1 MFTVNLNHFRLV
13 IDKAFIAEQILAA
26 LNHYGKNRIKLNND
40 WVLNITDNKID
51 NIECEGSHFIFDST
65 HLYHLSK
72 GEKRMSIS
80 GQFKAK
86 SSIKL
91 PPLINENY
99 KPLFELLEVNWKNT
113 NLHLLRWVNINP
125 RVLLRLGQKRIKSSI
140 TSGVNRLIS
149 KQYNLLFEKYA
160 QPIMYG
166 TFNIEK
172 FENITFHYSLVG
184 FALGRMV
191 SRGKEFE
198 IKAYGRALINDHPF
212 KDNEEYSR
220 FDVRRIAQA
229 LVSPHQQNQEAKVE
243 FIFNKRTLSRFL
255 QLNVQSFAPKDLG
268 FEVSNIALM
277 KLVPQVQAAILIS
290 GKQSGTLEFSF
301 KPDIDIEKQ
310 RFDIDDV
317 DILSRLDSNFANF
330 LVNNFTGTV
339 VKKIE
344 DYFPVKIDEILSGI
358 TNQIRAFFQNYP
370 TLELDLNDFRLSKVG
385 LEPDQLKIE
394 LSSFVEFKVLSKRQ
408 LQEEY

>member
-13 IDKAFIAEQILAA
+13 IDKAFIAEQILTA
-26 LNHYGKNRIKLNND
+26 LNQYGKNRIKLNND

-51 NIECEGSHFIFDST
+51 DIDCQGSHFIIESS

-72 GEKRMSIS
+72 GEKKMSIS
-80 GQFKAK
+80 GQFTAK

-99 KPLFELLEVNWKNT
+99 KPLFELLEITWKNT
-113 NLHLLRWVNINP
+113 NLHLLRWFNINP
-125 RVLLRLGQKRIKSSI
+125 RVLLRLGQKRIKNSI

-149 KQYNLLFEKYA
+149 KQYNLLFERFA
-160 QPIMYG
+160 QPMMYG
-166 TFNIEK
+166 TFKIDK

-198 IKAYGRALINDHPF
+198 IKAYGRALINDSPF
-212 KDNEEYSR
+212 KDNEEFSR

-229 LVSPHQQNQEAKVE
+229 LVGNPTQNQDAKVE
-243 FIFNKRTLSRFL
+243 FIFNKRTLSRFI
-255 QLNVQSFAPKDLG
+255 QLNVTSFAPKDLG
-268 FEVSNIALM
+268 FEISNITLM
-277 KLVPQVQAAILIS
+277 KFVPDVQAAILIS
-290 GKQSGTLEFSF
+290 GKQSGTLELSF
-301 KPDIDIEKQ
+301 KPEFDIENQ
-310 RFDIDDV
+310 RFDIEDI

-344 DYFPVKIDEILSGI
+344 DYFPVKIDEILTGI
-358 TNQIRAFFQNYP
+358 TNQIRSTFNDYP
-370 TLELDLNDFRLSKVG
+370 ALDLDMNDFRLSKVA

-394 LSSFVEFKVLSKRQ
+394 MSSFVEFKVLSKRQ
-408 LQEEY
+408 LQVEY